1 MEKKDIKK
9 YAQDMIEKELFSVVF
24 AQKQQDRTE
33 EKTKEF
39 AKQIDSADGIACFT
53 NPETG
58 QYYWGI
64 LVNSGKIAKSNLTK
78 EKQEEENA

>member
-1 MEKKDIKK
+1 MEKQDAKK

-64 LVNSGKIAKSNLTK
+64 LVNNKKLIQKK
-78 EKQEEENA
+78 KQEEENE